1 MTERPIL
8 ELISLSF
15 GYGEELVITG
25 LSCKIAEGA
34 FVGIIGP
41 NGAGKTTL
49 LRMITGFLKPRGG
62 KVLLWGE
69 DISVLPKRSLAK
81 DIALMPQFFD
91 MPLSFKVRDF
101 VLMGRFPFLK
111 RFEAPSSHDFEIVGN
126 CLEMTETSGI
136 RERSLSELSGGE
148 KQRVVL
154 AQVLAQ
160 EPNLVL
166 LDEPTSHLDI
176 GHQSSVLNV
185 IKNLNRDKGLTV
197 ISVMHDLNLAGE
209 YCDRLI
215 LMNKGLIE
223 KEGKSADVLTYK
235 DIKKVYNTEIFVDK
249 NPVTKKPHVFLV
261 T

>member
-1 MTERPIL
+1 MTENPLL
-8 ELISLSF
+8 ELRSLSF
-15 GYGEELVITG
+15 AYRRDPVISG
-25 LSCKIAEGA
+25 LSCRIPAGD

-49 LRMITGFLKPRGG
+49 LRMITGFLKPHSGE
-62 KVLLWGE
+62 VLLRGQNTA
-69 DISVLPKRSLAK
+69 LLSLRALAR

-91 MPLSFKVRDF
+91 LPSALNVRDF
-101 VLMGRFPFLK
+101 VIMGRFPFLR
-111 RFEAPSSHDFEIVGN
+111 RFEAPSERDFKIVAE
-126 CLEMTETSGI
+126 CLELTETSEI
-136 RERSLSELSGGE
+136 SDRSLSQLSGGE

-160 EPNLVL
+160 EPKLVL

-176 GHQSSVLNV
+176 GHQTHVLNV
-185 IKNLNRDKGLTV
+185 MKKLNRSKGLTV

-209 YCDRLI
+209 YCERLI
-215 LMNKGLIE
+215 LLNKGTIE
-223 KEGKSADVLTYK
+223 KEGATVDVLNHN

-261 T
+261 N